1 MSWFQLGGVIASFLF
16 ISLAYAAPAIQL
28 DTQAAPHPAT
38 QQALD
43 KHLDQHRTWHAL
55 LHLDQAT
62 PRIQDPNFLLSQQ
75 HGFSPQQ
82 ELLLTLQ
89 ALLDPATATQ
99 TYCRFPAR
107 ATWLSQQLNI
117 PLNTPDC
124 PDLNEFL
131 AKAPADQIDLV
142 YASENLY
149 SASSMMGHVLLK
161 LSGMNDQNRSV
172 AHAVSFYT
180 EVKGFN
186 LPKILYDSV
195 IVGKKGYFA
204 LSPYAEKHRYY
215 AEGEQRNIWTY
226 TLRLDPEQR
235 RLIQLHLW
243 ELRQTQLKYFFH
255 TYNCA
260 TFTNLI
266 LAIANHP
273 TLSASTGWVSP
284 LDTVKLVHDGDLIA
298 ATTITPSNRAMVRI
312 LTEQQS
318 FGWKSNFK
326 QQLQQQSVPEQT
338 AGQSTLD
345 YVKVLLSAQYYAQYL
360 TDQQK
365 ITTEQTQQIVIANEQ
380 KIARL
385 IPDYLID
392 FSEYKT
398 PDQQPKD
405 AQFYVGL
412 SSEDQQY
419 AIRLGGFAASHRL
432 EDDNRQHMSESQLRI
447 ADLAVLVE
455 AEPEPRLRVDQF
467 SLYNMSSYLPY
478 DPLTGG
484 LSVAFSMG
492 YDPLYD
498 EHLDRR
504 HVAQVKGG
512 LGLSHQPWSD
522 LTLYTM
528 ANAAVA
534 YNRRDQGFGYIEPQI
549 GLILNT
555 VYDGK
560 TLIQLSQHH
569 SLAGRQARYFETTV
583 TQAFR
588 LNPEM
593 SVVFDYAHYWQKN
606 DSQTRWGVS
615 LKRLF

>member
-1 MSWFQLGGVIASFLF
+1 MLVHP
-16 ISLAYAAPAIQL
+16 AYATPPSVDIATPQI
-28 DTQAAPHPAT
+28 T

-43 KHLDQHRTWHAL
+43 LNLDQHLTWRAL
-55 LHLDQAT
+55 LHIDQTTA
-62 PRIQDPNFLLSQQ
+62 RIQDPNFLLSRQQ
-75 HGFSPQQ
+75 GFSPKQ

-89 ALLDPATATQ
+89 ALLDPTTMTQ

-107 ATWLSQQLNI
+107 ATWLTQMLDLDIQVKTEN
-117 PLNTPDC
+117 C

-161 LSGMNDQNRSV
+161 LSGLNDQHRSV

-195 IVGKKGYFA
+195 IVGKKGYFS
-204 LSPYAEKHRYY
+204 LSPYADKHRYY

-226 TLRLDPEQR
+226 TLKLDPAQR

-273 TLSASTGWVSP
+273 TLSASSGWVSP
-284 LDTVKLVHDGDLIA
+284 LDSVKLVHDADLISS
-298 ATTITPSNRAMVRI
+298 TTIAPSNRAMVRV
-312 LTEQQS
+312 LTERQPLS
-318 FGWKSNFK
+318 WRNDFK
-326 QQLQQQSVPEQT
+326 RLLQQQLIPEQA
-338 AGQSTLD
+338 AGQSTTA
-345 YVKVLLSAQYYAQYL
+345 YVETLLAAQYYAQYL
-360 TDQQK
+360 ADQQQ
-365 ITTEQTQQIVIANEQ
+365 ITPEQAQHIVTTSEQ
-380 KIARL
+380 KISSL
-385 IPDYLID
+385 IPDYIVD
-392 FSEYKT
+392 FSQYKT
-398 PDQQPKD
+398 PTLQPKD
-405 AQFYVGL
+405 AQMYLGL

-432 EDDNRQHMSESQLRI
+432 EDDNRQRMSENQLRI
-447 ADLAVLVE
+447 ADLTLSIE
-455 AEPEPRLRVDQF
+455 TKPEPQVRIDQF
-467 SLYNMSSYLPY
+467 SLYNMTSYLPY

-498 EHLDRR
+498 AQLNRR
-504 HVAQVKGG
+504 HVVQVKGG
-512 LGLSHQPWSD
+512 LGLSDQSWSD
-522 LTLYTM
+522 VTIYAM

-534 YNRRDQGFGYIEPQI
+534 YNRHDQAFSYVEPQI

-555 VYDGK
+555 IYDGK
-560 TLIQLSQHH
+560 TLLQLSQHH
-569 SLAGRQARYFETTV
+569 SLAGRQARYLETTL

-588 LNPEM
+588 LRPDL
-593 SVVFDYAHYWQKN
+593 SVVFDYAHYWHDD
-606 DSQTRWGVS
+606 DSKTRWGVS
-615 LKRLF
+615 FKRLF